1 MQPSL
6 EIKLNGKP
14 RQVRAG
20 LNLAELIEELG
31 LSAAAV
37 AVERNLKLVRS
48 REHAAIRLEAG
59 DAIEV
64 VTLVGGG

>member
-1 MQPSL
+1 MQPSV

-14 RQVRAG
+14 RQVQAG
-20 LNLAELIEELG
+20 ANLAELIAELG
-31 LSAAAV
+31 LSGAAV
-37 AVERNLKLVRS
+37 AVERYQKLVRS
-48 REHAAIRLEAG
+48 REHSAIRLEDG